1 MSQRN
6 GDRSLFNRKR
16 KAKIARRTRWSA
28 LTSKPAETKAA
39 ELSKQI
45 SAYREPTALKL
56 EFLKMG

>member
-39 ELSKQI
+39 EPSPK
-45 SAYREPTALKL
+45 TAAAKS
-56 EFLKMG
+56 